1 MRMLA
6 AFRVRSYR
14 FQWPADLL
22 TSWAFEMETLILGW
36 YVLVA
41 TESVLMLTVF
51 GSLQFLGTLLSPL
64 FGVAGDRLGRR
75 TTLAAMRTAYT
86 LLAAVLMG
94 LGLSGLITPYAAFAV
109 AFFSGLI
116 RPSDLV
122 LRYALIGDTI
132 PGSHLTGAMGLARA
146 TQDSAKI
153 AGALAGAGL
162 FAVLGLGIA
171 YIAVTAFY
179 AAGLLLTLGVSR
191 DLPEESDA
199 GPEEAAR
206 PPAARPSPRP
216 SQWRELRDGLAY
228 VRNAPTVLAL
238 MWLAFLVNLTA
249 YPFTMGLLPYV
260 AKDIYGVDETG
271 LGYMVAVLAGGA
283 LIGSL
288 GATVTGARRYSTRG
302 MILNILVWYALLAGF
317 ALVETMAAGL
327 VILGLMGMVQSLA
340 MISMSTALLRESSA
354 RFRARV
360 MGVRM
365 LAVYGLPMGLLAM
378 GQGIE
383 AVGYRTTVWVCVLIG
398 AGLTVLVARR
408 WRAAIWL

>member
-1 MRMLA
+1 MRLA
-6 AFRVRSYR
+6 EASPIAPFASRSFR

-41 TESVLMLTVF
+41 TDSVLMLTVF
-51 GSLQFLGTLLSPL
+51 GSLQYLGTLLSPL

-75 TTLAAMRTAYT
+75 RTLAAMRAAYT
-86 LLAAVLMG
+86 LLAATLMT
-94 LGLSGLITPYAAFAV
+94 LGLTGQITPYAAFVV

-132 PGSHLTGAMGLARA
+132 PVNSLTGAMGLARA

-162 FAVLGLGIA
+162 FATMGLGVA
-171 YIAVTAFY
+171 YVAVAAFY
-179 AAGLLLTLGVSR
+179 CVGLLLTLGVSR
-191 DLPEESDA
+191 RTPGDGDSA
-199 GPEEAAR
+199 VARAA
-206 PPAARPSPRP
+206 RP
-216 SQWRELRDGLAY
+216 SQWRALRDGLVY
-228 VRNAPTVLAL
+228 VRDAPAVLAL
-238 MWLAFLVNLTA
+238 IWLAFLVNLTA

-271 LGYMVAVLAGGA
+271 LGRMVAVLAGGA
-283 LIGSL
+283 LIGSAVAVL
-288 GATVTGARRYSTRG
+288 TGARRYSTRT
-302 MILNILVWYALLAGF
+302 MVLNILVWYGLLAGF
-317 ALVETMAAGL
+317 AVTESMTVGL
-327 VILGLMGMVQSLA
+327 VFLGLMGMVQSLA
-340 MISMSTALLRESSA
+340 MISMSTALLRESSE

-383 AVGYRTTVWVCVLIG
+383 SVGYGATVWVCVLIG
-398 AGLTVLVARR
+398 VGMTILVARR